1 MKRGIDISYWQ
12 GKVDFSQVAKSA
24 EFVILREGY
33 RRTIDKR
40 FLEYVQGCKEN
51 GIPIHGV
58 YHFCYAT
65 SMAGAKEEAA
75 SCIANMQKAG
85 LGKDVIVF
93 FDFEYDTV
101 KKPQS
106 RASR

>member
-12 GKVDFSQVAKSA
+12 GKVDFSKVAKSA

-65 SMAGAKEEAA
+65 SMAGAKEEGA
-75 SCIANMQKAG
+75 SCIANMQKQA
-85 LGKDVIVF
+85 LGKM
-93 FDFEYDTV
+93 
-101 KKPQS
+101 
-106 RASR
+106 